1 MIFETDSWPEIRA
14 RWFTPVE
21 GRRRAVRV
29 VVIHSMEFPERSD
42 AARVIAHDFAN
53 RPADQKAS
61 AHLCIDDQHIIQCV
75 RDNDVAFA
83 APGCNSDGLQI
94 ELAGY
99 AKQTEGE
106 WMDAFS
112 RRMLELAAG
121 AVAQYCRKYGIPPV
135 HLTNEQ
141 LRAGK
146 KGIVGHRQVSEV
158 YRKSDHMDP
167 GEHFPWTY
175 FMERVHA
182 AALRI
187 ERR

>member
-1 MIFETDSWPEIRA
+1 MSFETDSWPMIRA

-21 GRRRAVRV
+21 GVRRKVRV
-29 VVIHSMEFPERSD
+29 VVIHSMEFPEQPD
-42 AARVIAHDFAN
+42 AARIIAHDFAN

-61 AHLCIDDQHIIQCV
+61 AHLCIDDRHIIQCV

-83 APGCNSDGLQI
+83 APGCNNDGIQI
-94 ELAGY
+94 ELAGF
-99 AKQTEGE
+99 ARQTQGE
-106 WMDAFS
+106 WLDAYG
-112 RRMLELAAG
+112 RRLLELAAD
-121 AVAQYCRKYGIPPV
+121 ATAQYCRKYGLPAV

-167 GEHFPWTY
+167 GTGFPWE
-175 FMERVHA
+175 FFLERVHFHSVK
-182 AALRI
+182 LQG
-187 ERR
+187 